1 MNNFY
6 HLILNEIVHSL
17 ENNFEDN
24 HDFYR
29 FGSNK
34 TFFSPRDTVR
44 KFVAARGVNLI
55 NPGYIVEGYDKIED
69 YFDKFDHLYGLL
81 EDEKSRQ
88 LLVKLIAYRIMG
100 PTKVKLPLNT
110 PKFWENLAEIE
121 NLGNP
126 HDFIE
131 TSFMNWKLKKT
142 DLSKFDFPVELYYVA
157 LGINCTFVLEQYR
170 YVDSENQ
177 TVVSAADGDTVLDLG
192 GCWGDT
198 ALYFA
203 SLVGKK
209 GKVFSYEFIPSNIEI
224 FNKNLSLNPAL
235 TDAIEI
241 VEHPVWSES
250 GKNLYYVD
258 NGPASKVSFDLPDA
272 RAESVSTLS
281 VDGLVEKYEVDKV
294 DFIKMDIEGAERYA
308 LQGAER
314 TIRKFKPKL
323 AISIYHSLDDFVD
336 IPAYLDSLGLGYK
349 FYLGHY
355 TIHLDETVLFAV

>member
-6 HLILNEIVHSL
+6 HLLLNELVHSL

-34 TFFSPRDTVR
+34 AFFSRDTVR
-44 KFVAARGVNLI
+44 KLISARGVNLI
-55 NPGYIVEGYDKIED
+55 NPGYIVKGYDNIKD
-69 YFDKFDHLYGLL
+69 YFDKLDRLYELL

-100 PTKVKLPLNT
+100 QTKVKLPLNT
-110 PKFWENLAEIE
+110 PAFWENLSEVDK
-121 NLGNP
+121 LGNQD
-126 HDFIE
+126 DFIE
-131 TSFMNWKLKKT
+131 TSFMNWKLKRT
-142 DLSKFDFPVELYYVA
+142 NLSKFNFPVELYYVP

-170 YVDSENQ
+170 YVNSENK
-177 TVVSAADGDTVLDLG
+177 TVVSAEKGDTVLDLG

-203 SLVGKK
+203 SLVENE
-209 GKVFSYEFIPSNIEI
+209 GKVFSYEFIPSNLEI
-224 FNKNLSLNPAL
+224 FNKNLSLNPNL
-235 TDAIEI
+235 SNRIQI

-272 RAESVSTLS
+272 KADSISTLN
-281 VDGLVEKYEVDKV
+281 VDDLVENYNIDKV

-308 LQGAER
+308 LKGAEK

-323 AISIYHSLDDFVD
+323 AISIYHSLDDFVEL
-336 IPAYLDSLGLGYK
+336 PAYIDSLDLGYK